1 MKPYKIADYQRRLLY
16 NKKDNIRMV
25 TDILKNGSYEDIMD
39 YYVHTPNT
47 FKGLYKFSIKH
58 LIRKSYEDIY
68 FTGGVYL
75 KEPEDYV
82 GLMAFVLPLFKDQV
96 NEFLKYKRNFD
107 HSFLEGRYDDC
118 NEALSYIEANVSYSA
133 WGATNRIR
141 IAELR
146 DGAESRTKVF
156 NDICNSC
163 KSAILTEICAC
174 ARDAASIDASTSA
187 WYEEKY
193 KNDVMAYSHEPWQKN
208 FIVSHL
214 HPYKSYDRGRWMSF
228 DMLSSII
235 DLYVN
240 FIYNMRFVVPL
251 CKYDMKI
258 VGYLTLINNVI
269 DDNYLDKYCSLIGIK
284 SKFDWTE
291 RDLLLNDLYTKQPAD
306 IDKETAED
314 YIANNPCDVDYLFEY
329 IKVLVD
335 SKQVTS
341 YGKADGC
348 VLDRVKF
355 HLFSYLMRK
364 EPVIHLNKLKI
375 ICQSNP
381 TLMAFRQTFLILK
394 NLEFGKVEDFA
405 LSYWCYSYGYN
416 LLDGCFFISDDMRD
430 KMMSTHW
437 KKLDFTNDGPNSI
450 RMAIYMYALKRT
462 NSELSKLHLEN
473 YVYQNEIPPYFLGMV
488 VSYLISEYLKIKDY
502 SKVVSLYVDCMLEH
516 PLLNLSVDKDKIF
529 QVFTRD
535 VDLNIDNPLNL
546 SIFYTML
553 DAKPGKIQANAY
565 RYVTSQ
571 GVDRPS
577 KLNIDRANKKVIYYL
592 AKVVDRNIL
601 DLFPLV
607 FKEPT
612 DTIEERFKICQK
624 LKEICQNRKFNS
636 EMNELVKELGTMK
649 MLKEVDA
656 SKIDVDEDMLKK
668 HEMKQGQELFNLYKD
683 ANKDIETFA
692 DEGVIG
698 DFFPKD
704 EDNDNINHK
713 TKQKVVPYKYLLFV
727 RFYLFVRDQFLLN
740 NKAGLDYYMSSRI
753 RHGTI
758 VNQLRHHIQELKLTT
773 RKNDVG
779 RYDLDTYWANDV
791 FKLNG
796 PEYVQCQEAFL
807 RFTNQIDLI
816 ISRLKNERVQIK
828 TENFNPEK
836 DACFDFSRK
845 HFTQR
850 MKSLY
855 DEKIEDYYNCID
867 AIFNDMW
874 DRAEECF
881 VIMKSGLQQADI
893 EIKNTLENLK
903 NDVHDIIR
911 VDNQGLSIFNDT
923 ITRSQTYLHDDINA
937 ISGWFQRKK
946 STGYDFYLQQLI
958 DASMEAV
965 NKINT
970 IQIECKS
977 QIESKSVLASRFL
990 NVFYDLFYN
999 LFTNVIDHAEI
1010 INGKAKCNLT
1020 VIEYGED
1027 MLKISVSNVIAEK
1040 EKEMA
1045 SVRIKEYEFFLANRD
1060 NSEKASSSRT
1070 EGKSGIYKIDTIVY
1084 FQLKAEGNTYSPRI
1098 EGDRYVVDVCVNLHS
1113 MRVENE
1119 NIVN

>member
-1 MKPYKIADYQRRLLY
+1 
-16 NKKDNIRMV
+16 MV
-25 TDILKNGSYEDIMD
+25 TDILKNGSYEEIMD
-39 YYVHTPNT
+39 YYNHTPT
-47 FKGLYKFSIKH
+47 VFKGLYKYSVKH

-75 KEPEDYV
+75 KEPVDYL
-82 GLMAFVLPLFKDQV
+82 GLLAFVLPLFNDKI
-96 NEFLKYKRNFD
+96 NEFLKYKRIFE
-107 HSFLEGRYDDC
+107 HSYLKGQYDDC
-118 NEALSYIEANVSYSA
+118 DEALSYIEKNVSYSA

-146 DGAESRTKVF
+146 DGAEGRTKVC
-156 NDICNSC
+156 NEISNSC
-163 KSAILTEICAC
+163 KSAILTEICTC
-174 ARDAASIDASTSA
+174 ARDAASIDSSTSA

-193 KNDVMAYSHEPWQKN
+193 KNDVMAYSHEQWQKD

-214 HPYKSYDRGRWMSF
+214 HPYKSYDRGKWMSF

-240 FIYNMRFVVPL
+240 FVYNMRLVMSLSRHDV
-251 CKYDMKI
+251 KI
-258 VGYLTLINNVI
+258 IGYLTTINNAI
-269 DDNYLDKYCSLIGIK
+269 NDPYLDKYCSLIGIK
-284 SKFDWTE
+284 PKCDWTE
-291 RDLLLNDLYTKQPAD
+291 RDSLLNDLYYKDPSE
-306 IDKETAED
+306 IDSKVAEQ
-314 YIANNPCDVDYLFEY
+314 YIAENSTDIDYLFEY
-329 IKVLVD
+329 IKTLVD
-335 SKQVTS
+335 SKYVTK
-341 YGKADGC
+341 YGKNDGC
-348 VLDRVKF
+348 VLDRVKH
-355 HLFSYLMRK
+355 HLFFYLLRK
-364 EPVIHLNKLKI
+364 DPIIHLNKLKI

-381 TLMAFRQTFLILK
+381 TLMAFRQLFWMVA
-394 NLEFGKVEDFA
+394 NMEFCKVEDFA

-416 LLDGCFFISDDMRD
+416 LLDVCFFTDDNMRD
-430 KMMSTHW
+430 NMIERHW
-437 KKLDFTNDGPNSI
+437 KELSYANYKPKGIRMEIYQFVLKRPNSI
-450 RMAIYMYALKRT
+450 LPT
-462 NSELSKLHLEN
+462 SFLEDH
-473 YVYQNEIPPYFLGMV
+473 VYKKEMPPYFLGMM
-488 VSYLISEYLKIKDY
+488 VSYLIGEYLKNNDY
-502 SKVVSLYVDCMLEH
+502 LKVVSLYVDSMLEN
-516 PLLNLSVDKDKIF
+516 PLLNVTVEKDKIF
-529 QVFTRD
+529 QEFTRD
-535 VDLNIDNPLNL
+535 VDLEIDNPLNL

-565 RYVTSQ
+565 RYVTSC

-577 KLNIDRANKKVIYYL
+577 RLTIDRANKKEIYYL

-612 DTIEERFKICQK
+612 DTIEERFKICQM
-624 LKEICQNRKFNS
+624 LKDISQNKKYNS

-656 SKIDVDEDMLKK
+656 SKIDVDENMLKK
-668 HEMKQGQELFNLYKD
+668 HEMKQGLELFKLYRVT
-683 ANKDIETFA
+683 NENIETFA
-692 DEGVIG
+692 DVWAIG

-704 EDNDNINHK
+704 EGEEADKKEHK
-713 TKQKVVPYKYLLFV
+713 AKQKIVSYKYLMFA

-758 VNQLRHHIQELKLTT
+758 VNQLRHHLQELKLTT
-773 RKNDVG
+773 RKNDAG

-791 FKLNG
+791 LKLTG

-828 TENFNPEK
+828 TEKFNTDK

-845 HFTQR
+845 HFAQR

-855 DEKIEDYYNCID
+855 DEKIEDYNSCVD
-867 AIFNDMW
+867 AIFGDMW

-881 VIMKSGLQQADI
+881 SIMKSTLQRADM
-893 EIKNTLENLK
+893 EIKNTIEILK
-903 NDVHDIIR
+903 NDIHDL
-911 VDNQGLSIFNDT
+911 VGENNQGLAVFNDT

-946 STGYDFYLQQLI
+946 STGYDFSLQQLI
-958 DASMEAV
+958 DASIEAV

-970 IQIECKS
+970 IQIECDSKV
-977 QIESKSVLASRFL
+977 ESKSVLASCYL

-999 LFTNVIDHAEI
+999 IFTNVVDHAEVT
-1010 INGKAKCNLT
+1010 NGKTKCDLT
-1020 VIEYGED
+1020 VKEYEHN
-1027 MLKISVSNVIAEK
+1027 MLKISFSNVIAKK

-1045 SVRIKEYEFFLANRD
+1045 GTKIKEYENFKANRD

-1084 FQLKAEGNTYSPRI
+1084 YQLKAEGNTYFPRI
-1098 EGDRYVVDVCVNLHS
+1098 EDNRYVVDVCINLNN
-1113 MRVENE
+1113 MRVKDE
-1119 NIVN
+1119 NIIN